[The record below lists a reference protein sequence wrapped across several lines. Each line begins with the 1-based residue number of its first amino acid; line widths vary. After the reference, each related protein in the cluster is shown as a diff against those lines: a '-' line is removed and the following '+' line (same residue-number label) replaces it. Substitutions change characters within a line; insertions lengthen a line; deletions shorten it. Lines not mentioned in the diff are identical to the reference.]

1 VLAALAPAVL
11 AAWRWIDWRRSAPP
25 GGTSMFDDQ
34 AFIDKMTAL
43 DRRQQEVSDLLSQ
56 AEIIAKRGEFTRL
69 SREHSELSK
78 LVAAWKDYR
87 RLRAELDEAKALLAS
102 ESDAEMRDL
111 ARAELRALEER
122 IEGKE
127 QDIKILLLPRDPND
141 GKNILLELRAGTGG
155 DEAALFAGDLFR
167 MYLRFAERQGW
178 KSEVLSMSDG
188 AAGGVKEAV
197 VLIAGKDVY
206 SKLKYESG
214 VHRVQRVP
222 ATESQGRVHTSA
234 ATVVVM
240 PEAEEVD
247 VKIEDKDLRI
257 DVFRSSGP
265 GGQSVNTTDSAVR
278 ITHLPTG
285 TMVICQDEKSQHKN
299 KSKAMRILRSRLLDL
314 EIAKQE
320 AEERDQRRA
329 MVKSGDRSEKIRT
342 YNFPQDRMTD
352 HRINLTRHNLPAVL
366 DGDLRDLTD
375 ALRTHYQT
383 EALKQQALS

>member
-1 VLAALAPAVL
+1 
-11 AAWRWIDWRRSAPP
+11 
-25 GGTSMFDDQ
+25 MFDDQ

-43 DRRQQEVSDLLSQ
+43 DRRHQEVSDLLSQ
-56 AEIIAKRGEFTRL
+56 AEIIARRGEFTKL

-87 RLRAELDEAKALLAS
+87 RLRAELDDAKALLAS
-102 ESDAEMRDL
+102 ESDAEMREL

-122 IEGKE
+122 IEAKE
-127 QDIKILLLPRDPND
+127 QEIKILLLPKDPND

-167 MYLRFAERQGW
+167 MYMRFAERQGW
-178 KSEVLSMSDG
+178 KSEVMSMSEG

-278 ITHLPTG
+278 VTYIPTG
-285 TMVICQDEKSQHKN
+285 TTVICQDEKSQHKN
-299 KSKAMRILRSRLLDL
+299 KAKAMRILRARLLDL
-314 EIAKQE
+314 EMAKQE

-329 MVKSGDRSEKIRT
+329 MIKSGDRSEKIRT
-342 YNFPQDRMTD
+342 YNFPQDRLTD

-366 DGDLRDLTD
+366 DGDLGDLTD

-383 EALKQQALS
+383 EALRQQALA

>member
-1 VLAALAPAVL
+1 
-11 AAWRWIDWRRSAPP
+11 
-25 GGTSMFDDQ
+25 MFDDQ

-43 DRRQQEVSDLLSQ
+43 DRRHQEVSDLLSQ
-56 AEIIAKRGEFTRL
+56 AEVIARRAEFTKL

-87 RLRAELDEAKALLAS
+87 RLRAELDDAKALLAS
-102 ESDAEMRDL
+102 ESDAEMREL
-111 ARAELRALEER
+111 ARAELRALEDR
-122 IEGKE
+122 IVAKE
-127 QDIKILLLPRDPND
+127 QDIKILLLPKDPND

-167 MYLRFAERQGW
+167 MYMRFAERQGW
-178 KSEVLSMSDG
+178 KSEIMSMSEG
-188 AAGGVKEAV
+188 AAGGVKEVV

-278 ITHLPTG
+278 ITHIPTG

-299 KSKAMRILRSRLLDL
+299 KAKAMRILRARLLDL

-342 YNFPQDRMTD
+342 YNFPQDRVTD

-366 DGDLRDLTD
+366 DGDLGDLTD

>member
-1 VLAALAPAVL
+1 
-11 AAWRWIDWRRSAPP
+11 
-25 GGTSMFDDQ
+25 MFDDQ

>member
-1 VLAALAPAVL
+1 
-11 AAWRWIDWRRSAPP
+11 
-25 GGTSMFDDQ
+25 MFDDQ

-43 DRRQQEVSDLLSQ
+43 DRRHQEVSDLLSQ
-56 AEIIAKRGEFTRL
+56 AEIIAKRSEFTKL
-69 SREHSELSK
+69 SREHAELTK

-87 RLRAELDEAKALLAS
+87 RLRAELDDAKALLAS
-102 ESDAEMRDL
+102 ESDAEMREL
-111 ARAELRALEER
+111 ARAELRALEDR
-122 IEGKE
+122 IAAKE
-127 QDIKILLLPRDPND
+127 QDIKILLLPKDPND

-167 MYLRFAERQGW
+167 MYMRFAERQGW
-178 KSEVLSMSDG
+178 KSEVMSMSEG
-188 AAGGVKEAV
+188 AAGGVKEVV

-234 ATVVVM
+234 ATVAVM

-257 DVFRSSGP
+257 DVYRSSGP

-278 ITHLPTG
+278 VTYIPTG
-285 TMVICQDEKSQHKN
+285 TVVICQDEKSQHKN
-299 KSKAMRILRSRLLDL
+299 KSKAMRILRARLLDL

-329 MVKSGDRSEKIRT
+329 MIKSGDRSEKIRT
-342 YNFPQDRMTD
+342 YNFPQDRVTD

-366 DGDLRDLTD
+366 DGDLGDLTD